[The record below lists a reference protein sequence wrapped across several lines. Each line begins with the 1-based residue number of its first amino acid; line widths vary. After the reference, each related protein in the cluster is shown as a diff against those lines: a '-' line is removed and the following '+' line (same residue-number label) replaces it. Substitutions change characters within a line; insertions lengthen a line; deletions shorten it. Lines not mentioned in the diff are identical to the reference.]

1 MLVVR
6 LVEARDIDALYTL
19 ASTANPPLTNLPAW
33 RETLVS
39 RVQAT
44 QKAIQSPV
52 EKPGAE
58 AYMFALEDTDRQRV
72 VGTATLRAWAG
83 MDQAYYTY
91 RRETLIHASPGLGIR
106 REVNTLALSHEISEA
121 SQLCAM
127 ALAPEY
133 QQNMTAH
140 ILLRKARLAFMRL
153 NPERFS
159 DQCVVAFTGEV
170 NDSGESPFWNSVGQ
184 HFFGRDYHD
193 IHALAGRESK
203 SFIAEMMPQLPLYE
217 ELLTTGARAVIG
229 HTHQRHFA
237 HYNAMLAEG
246 FQPGRHVDIFD
257 AGPVLQADTYQL
269 KTLKQARFCQLQ
281 PSSPESS
288 IDSAAFEHHDARC
301 EKVSGISSESI
312 ESPSS
317 ALIASGTLNDF
328 RAVVSPFSDGDAHG
342 VCHVDQLTFDV
353 LGQPIGSEVLVSG
366 CDASCLAKESRSG
379 GTPCPKTGYRSLA
392 HRLSEGASS

>member
-6 LVEARDIDALYTL
+6 LVETRDIDALYTL

-33 RETLVS
+33 RETLAS

-44 QKAIQSPV
+44 QEAIRSPV

-58 AYMFALEDTDRQRV
+58 AYMFALEDTTQQRV

-133 QQNMTAH
+133 QQDVTAH
-140 ILLRKARLAFMRL
+140 VLLRKARLAFMRL

-170 NDSGESPFWNSVGQ
+170 DDSGESPFWNSVGQ

-217 ELLTTGARAVIG
+217 ELLTTDARAVIG
-229 HTHQRHFA
+229 HTHQRHLA

-246 FQPGRHVDIFD
+246 FHAGRHVDIFD
-257 AGPVLQADTYQL
+257 AGPVLQAATYQL
-269 KTLKQARFCQLQ
+269 KTLKQARFCLLE
-281 PSSPESS
+281 PLSPESS
-288 IDSAAFEHHDARC
+288 NDSASFEHNAYREQVLDA
-301 EKVSGISSESI
+301 SSELGK
-312 ESPSS
+312 PPRM

-328 RAVVSPFSDGDAHG
+328 RAVLSPFDDGEVPG
-342 VCHVDQLTFDV
+342 VCHVDRLTFDI
-353 LGQPIGSEVLVSG
+353 LGRPADSEVLVSG
-366 CDASCLAKESRSG
+366 CDASCLGKEPQG
-379 GTPCPKTGYRSLA
+379 GVSPCPKTGYRSLA
-392 HRLSEGASS
+392 HRLSEGATP